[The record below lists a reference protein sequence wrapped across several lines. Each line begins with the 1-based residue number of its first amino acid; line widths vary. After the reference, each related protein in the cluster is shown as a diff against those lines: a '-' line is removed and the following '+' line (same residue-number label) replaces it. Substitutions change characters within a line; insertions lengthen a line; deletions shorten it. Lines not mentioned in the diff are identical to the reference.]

1 MQNTQEKK
9 TKNKKSSEPFTREQN
24 ENWTKR
30 ENGSISTMD
39 VNPSLSQSLNKD
51 FIKST
56 TSKAFAFLLCC
67 AIGQRLQ
74 GDALDDC
81 VAHI

>member
-1 MQNTQEKK
+1 
-9 TKNKKSSEPFTREQN
+9 
-24 ENWTKR
+24 
-30 ENGSISTMD
+30 MD
-39 VNPSLSQSLNKD
+39 VNPYSSQSLNQD

-56 TSKAFAFLLCC
+56 ASKAFAFLLSC
-67 AIGQRLQ
+67 ALEQRLQ